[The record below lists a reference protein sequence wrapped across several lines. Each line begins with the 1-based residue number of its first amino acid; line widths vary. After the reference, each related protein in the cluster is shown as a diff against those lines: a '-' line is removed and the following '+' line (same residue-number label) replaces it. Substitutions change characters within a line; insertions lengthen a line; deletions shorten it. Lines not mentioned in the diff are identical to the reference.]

1 MQLACC
7 KRARSGHSKSLH
19 AYWMIVARTRAFGI
33 IVILAR
39 SEFNLVGNPLYG
51 VALKRD
57 TVSEPQA
64 LGRLDR
70 PR

>member
-1 MQLACC
+1 
-7 KRARSGHSKSLH
+7 
-19 AYWMIVARTRAFGI
+19 MIVTRTRAFGI

-64 LGRLDR
+64 LERLDR